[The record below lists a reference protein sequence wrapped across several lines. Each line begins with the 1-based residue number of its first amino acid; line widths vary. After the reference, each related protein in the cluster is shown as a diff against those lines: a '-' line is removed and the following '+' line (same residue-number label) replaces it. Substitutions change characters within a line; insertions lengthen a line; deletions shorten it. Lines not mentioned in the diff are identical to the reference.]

1 MRKFDRKLILE
12 DGSEYY
18 GYGFGAEDERI
29 TEIVFNT
36 APVGYQEIL
45 SDPSYTYQTVVMAYP
60 LIGNYGITEE
70 DFETETPTI
79 GGWQSGITTIS
90 HRTSA
95 ANIPYLKSWRSTGL
109 REFMELI
116 PESWYAP
123 SAIWEAEK
131 Y

>member
-70 DFETETPTI
+70 DF
-79 GGWQSGITTIS
+79 
-90 HRTSA
+90 
-95 ANIPYLKSWRSTGL
+95 
-109 REFMELI
+109 
-116 PESWYAP
+116 
-123 SAIWEAEK
+123 
-131 Y
+131 